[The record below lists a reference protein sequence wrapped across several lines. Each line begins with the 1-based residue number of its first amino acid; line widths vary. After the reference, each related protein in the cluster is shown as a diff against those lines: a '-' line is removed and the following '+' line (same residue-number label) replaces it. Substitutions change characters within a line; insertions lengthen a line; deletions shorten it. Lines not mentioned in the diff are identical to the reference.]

1 MARDDAAATDDGRAA
16 EETRFVDGVP
26 DGEVARVVIGDD
38 TFAVGDAVLVKAPG
52 SNERYVGRIVSVA
65 VRDGAANARLC
76 WYYRPQETKGGRK
89 RFHGVK
95 ELFASDH
102 YDWVSV
108 NTIDARCYVWSIAEY
123 QALDA
128 VTEYDFYAR
137 FMYLSSKG
145 EFRPATVAVFCAC
158 MEPYNPDRMMV
169 MCERCEEW
177 FHPDCV
183 GETQASVSRATSWNC
198 PRCRANAAAMPPPPS
213 G

>member
-1 MARDDAAATDDGRAA
+1 MAREDAPKPSERGRGDKK
-16 EETRFVDGVP
+16 RVVNGVP

-38 TFAVGDAVLVKAPG
+38 TFSVGDAVLVKAPG
-52 SNERYVGRIVSVA
+52 SSERYVGRIVSVA
-65 VRDGAANARLC
+65 VRDGVARARLC
-76 WYYRPQETKGGRK
+76 WYYRPQETNGGRK

-108 NTIDARCYVWSIAEY
+108 NTIDARCNVWSIAEY
-123 QALDA
+123 QALEA

-137 FMYLSSKG
+137 FMYLSSRS
-145 EFRPATVAVFCAC
+145 EFRPATVAVFCTC
-158 MEPYNPDRMMV
+158 LEPYNPDRVMV

-177 FHPDCV
+177 FHPECV
-183 GETQASVSRATSWNC
+183 GETSASLSRSTSWNC
-198 PRCRANAAAMPPPPS
+198 PRCRATAAAMPPPPS